1 MFSDKSK
8 HILGLTPSLVILIMS
23 HLLFLSGLS
32 MIIAQWQTD
41 RMLYWEI
48 VRSQHLLSVLSNTH
62 LDGAISQLQILKDNG
77 YGFQIIG
84 LILLIFGIIGIIG
97 GCYTTKYDGRKLRNL
112 SKKSVPAIRLS
123 GESLVIIF
131 SSAFALALIFI
142 SINVQII
149 SDLHQTFNSIL
160 LQIEDNPKISDNA
173 LLLMNEILKN
183 STFNFGFN
191 TLNAVYFTI
200 IGITYVIAY
209 TLRHIQTNSRLI
221 FHNHLI
227 IMGLVSFVAW
237 VIFYVLYVGVTTPSS
252 ANFIVK
258 SPFE

>member
-23 HLLFLSGLS
+23 HFFFLSGLS
-32 MIIAQWQTD
+32 LIIAQWQTD
-41 RMLYWEI
+41 RMVHWEM

-62 LDGAISQLQILKDNG
+62 LDGAISQLQILKDYG
-77 YGFQIIG
+77 YAFQLFGLYALII
-84 LILLIFGIIGIIG
+84 GIIGIIC

-112 SKKSVPAIRLS
+112 SIKSVPAIRLS

-142 SINVQII
+142 SINVQIL

-191 TLNAVYFTI
+191 TLNAVYFTG

-209 TLRHIQTNSRLI
+209 TLRNIQTNSRLI

-227 IMGLVSFVAW
+227 IMGLASFVVW
-237 VIFYVLYVGVTTPSS
+237 VIFYVFYVGVTTPPSD
-252 ANFIVK
+252 FIDK
-258 SPFE
+258 SPF